1 MHPLMNIQPSNPH
14 RVHQKD
20 NPLLK
25 LKHHNLLENP
35 IVIKYL
41 INRLIG

>member
-1 MHPLMNIQPSNPH
+1 MPPLMNIQPSNPH

-25 LKHHNLLENP
+25 LKHHNLLEDP